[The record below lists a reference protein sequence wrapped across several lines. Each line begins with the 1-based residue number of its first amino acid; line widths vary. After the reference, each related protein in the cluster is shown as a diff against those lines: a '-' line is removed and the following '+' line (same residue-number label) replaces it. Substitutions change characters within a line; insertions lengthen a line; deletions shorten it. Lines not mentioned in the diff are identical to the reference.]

1 MLLGTKIIEF
11 EGLGPAPFA
20 GRMLAELGADVLVIK
35 NFNQMEKS
43 LKNSVLNAGKKSVFL
58 DLKDARDHSIALEL
72 LKKSDALIEG
82 FRPGVMER
90 LNLGPKD
97 LKKANKRLIYGRM
110 TGWGQTGP
118 RSKQAGHDLNY
129 IGLSGAL
136 HYASQAGDT
145 PQTIPTLVGDIGGGS
160 LYLIIG
166 ILAGLLKAQNTGEG
180 TIVDAAI
187 VDGSAH
193 MMNLLMS
200 MQDAGAIEM
209 KRGLSLLD
217 GSHVSRCYRCSDGK
231 YISVQCLEPKFY
243 KQFLKIL
250 SVDKNPLMQTQYD
263 SSQWKMQTEF
273 LGDIFQENPQSY
285 WTDLFSDLDACVA
298 PILTP
303 EEAETDPH
311 IKSREIW
318 VRENGYL
325 MASAAPR
332 FDDKRPKILKSEL
345 IIDKKDIISDWT

>member
-35 NFNQMEKS
+35 NINQREKS
-43 LKNSVLNAGKKSVFL
+43 LKNSILNAGKKSVFL
-58 DLKDARDHSIALEL
+58 DLKDAHDHSIALEL
-72 LKKSDALIEG
+72 IRKSDVLFEG

-97 LKKANKRLIYGRM
+97 LKKVNKRLIYGRM

-136 HYASQAGDT
+136 HYASQAGDI
-145 PQTIPTLVGDIGGGS
+145 PQTIPTVVGDIGGGS

-166 ILAGLLKAQNTGEG
+166 ILSGLVKAQKTGKG
-180 TIVDAAI
+180 TIIDAAI

-200 MQDAGAIEM
+200 MQDTSSIEV

-217 GSHVSRCYRCSDGK
+217 GSHLSRCYRCSDGK

-243 KQFLKIL
+243 NQFLEIL
-250 SVDKNPLMQTQYD
+250 SIDKNPLMQTQYD
-263 SSQWKMQTEF
+263 NGQWEMQTQF
-273 LGDIFQENPQSY
+273 LSDIFQENPQSY
-285 WTDLFSDLDACVA
+285 WIELFSDLDACVA
-298 PILTP
+298 PILNP
-303 EEAETDPH
+303 KEAESDPH
-311 IKSREIW
+311 MKSREIW

-332 FDDKRPKILKSEL
+332 FDDKRPKTLKSE
-345 IIDKKDIISDWT
+345 IIVDKKDIISDWT

>member
-1 MLLGTKIIEF
+1 MLSGIKIIEF

-20 GRMLAELGADVLVIK
+20 GRFLAELGADVLVVK
-35 NFNQMEKS
+35 NFNQQEKS
-43 LKNSVLNAGKKSVFL
+43 LKNSLLNAGKKSVFL
-58 DLKDARDHSIALEL
+58 DLKNSRDHSIALEL
-72 LKKSDALIEG
+72 IRKSDALVEG

-90 LNLGPKD
+90 LKLGPKD
-97 LKKANKRLIYGRM
+97 LKQENKKLIYGRM

-136 HYASQAGDT
+136 HYASQAGDI
-145 PQTIPTLVGDIGGGS
+145 PQPIPTMVGDIGGGS
-160 LYLIIG
+160 LYLVIG
-166 ILAGLLKAQNTGEG
+166 ILSGLIKAQKTGEG
-180 TIVDAAI
+180 TVVDAAI

-193 MMNLLMS
+193 MLNLLMS
-200 MQDAGAIEM
+200 MQETSSIQM

-217 GSHVSRCYRCSDGK
+217 GSHLSRCYKCSDEK

-243 KQFLKIL
+243 NQFLEVL

-263 SSQWKMQTEF
+263 SSQWKAQIEF
-273 LGDIFQENPQSY
+273 LSNIFQEKAQAY

-298 PILTP
+298 PILNP
-303 EEAETDPH
+303 EEAEFEPH

-332 FDDKRPKILKSEL
+332 FGDKMPKKLQSE
-345 IIDKKDIISDWT
+345 ITIDKKDIISSWT

>member
-1 MLLGTKIIEF
+1 MLSGIKIIEF

-20 GRMLAELGADVLVIK
+20 GRFLAELGADVLVVK
-35 NFNQMEKS
+35 NFNQQEKS
-43 LKNSVLNAGKKSVFL
+43 LKNSLLNAGKKSVFL
-58 DLKDARDHSIALEL
+58 DLKNPRDHSISLEL
-72 LKKSDALIEG
+72 IRNSDALVEG

-90 LNLGPKD
+90 LKLGPTD
-97 LKKANKRLIYGRM
+97 LKQENKKLIYGRM

-136 HYASQAGDT
+136 HYASQAGDI
-145 PQTIPTLVGDIGGGS
+145 PQTIPTMVGDIGGGA

-166 ILAGLLKAQNTGEG
+166 ILSGLFKAQKTGIG
-180 TIVDAAI
+180 TVVDAAI

-193 MMNLLMS
+193 MLNLLMS
-200 MQDAGAIEM
+200 MQETSSIQM

-217 GSHVSRCYRCSDGK
+217 GSHLSRCYKCSDGK

-243 KQFLKIL
+243 NQFLEVL

-263 SSQWKMQTEF
+263 SSQWEAQTEF
-273 LGDIFQENPQSY
+273 LSNIFQEKAQAY

-298 PILTP
+298 PILNP
-303 EEAETDPH
+303 EEAEFEPH

-325 MASAAPR
+325 MASPAPR
-332 FDDKRPKILKSEL
+332 FDDKMPKKLQSE
-345 IIDKKDIISDWT
+345 ITIDKKDIISSWT

>member
-1 MLLGTKIIEF
+1 MLSGIKIIEF

-20 GRMLAELGADVLVIK
+20 GRFLAELGADVLVVK
-35 NFNQMEKS
+35 NFNQQEKS
-43 LKNSVLNAGKKSVFL
+43 LKNSLLNAGKKSVFL
-58 DLKDARDHSIALEL
+58 DLKNPRDHSISLEL
-72 LKKSDALIEG
+72 IRKSDALVEG

-90 LNLGPKD
+90 LKLGPTD
-97 LKKANKRLIYGRM
+97 LKQENKKLIYGRM

-136 HYASQAGDT
+136 HYASQAGDI
-145 PQTIPTLVGDIGGGS
+145 PQTIPTMVGDIGGGA
-160 LYLIIG
+160 LYLVIG
-166 ILAGLLKAQNTGEG
+166 ILSGLYKAQKTGEG
-180 TIVDAAI
+180 TVVDAAI

-193 MMNLLMS
+193 MLNLLMS
-200 MQDAGAIEM
+200 MQETSSIQM

-217 GSHVSRCYRCSDGK
+217 GSHLSRCYKCSDEK

-243 KQFLKIL
+243 NQFLEVL

-263 SSQWKMQTEF
+263 SSQWKAQTEF
-273 LGDIFQENPQSY
+273 LSNIFQEKAQAY
-285 WTDLFSDLDACVA
+285 WTDLFSDLDACVV
-298 PILTP
+298 PILNP
-303 EEAETDPH
+303 EEAEFEPH

-318 VRENGYL
+318 LRENGYL

-332 FDDKRPKILKSEL
+332 FDDKTPKKLQSE
-345 IIDKKDIISDWT
+345 ITIDKKDIISSWT

>member
-1 MLLGTKIIEF
+1 MLSGIKIIEF

-20 GRMLAELGADVLVIK
+20 GRFLAELGADVLVVK
-35 NFNQMEKS
+35 NFNQQEKS
-43 LKNSVLNAGKKSVFL
+43 LKNSLLNAGKKSVFL
-58 DLKDARDHSIALEL
+58 DLKNPRDHSISLEL
-72 LKKSDALIEG
+72 IRNSDALVEG

-90 LNLGPKD
+90 LKLGPTD
-97 LKKANKRLIYGRM
+97 LKQENKKLIYGRM

-136 HYASQAGDT
+136 HYASQAGDI
-145 PQTIPTLVGDIGGGS
+145 PQTIPTMVGDIGGGA
-160 LYLIIG
+160 LYLVIG
-166 ILAGLLKAQNTGEG
+166 ILSGLFKAQKTGEG
-180 TIVDAAI
+180 TVVDAAI

-193 MMNLLMS
+193 MLNLLMS
-200 MQDAGAIEM
+200 MQETSSIQM

-217 GSHVSRCYRCSDGK
+217 GSHLSRCYKCSDGK

-243 KQFLKIL
+243 NQFLEVL

-263 SSQWKMQTEF
+263 SSQWKAQTEF
-273 LGDIFQENPQSY
+273 LSNIFQEKAQAY

-298 PILTP
+298 PILNP
-303 EEAETDPH
+303 EEAEFEPH

-332 FDDKRPKILKSEL
+332 FDDKMPNELQSE
-345 IIDKKDIISDWT
+345 ITIDKKEIISSWT

>member
-1 MLLGTKIIEF
+1 MLSGIKIIEF

-20 GRMLAELGADVLVIK
+20 GRFLAELGADVLVVK
-35 NFNQMEKS
+35 NLNQQEKS
-43 LKNSVLNAGKKSVFL
+43 LKNSLLNAGKKSVFL
-58 DLKDARDHSIALEL
+58 DLKNPRDHSISLEL
-72 LKKSDALIEG
+72 IRNSDALVEG

-90 LNLGPKD
+90 LKLGPTD
-97 LKKANKRLIYGRM
+97 LKQENKKLIYGRM

-136 HYASQAGDT
+136 HYASQAGDI
-145 PQTIPTLVGDIGGGS
+145 PQTIPTMVGDIGGGA
-160 LYLIIG
+160 LYLVIG
-166 ILAGLLKAQNTGEG
+166 ILSGLYKAQKTGEG
-180 TIVDAAI
+180 IVVDAAI

-193 MMNLLMS
+193 MLNLLMS
-200 MQDAGAIEM
+200 MQETSSIQM

-217 GSHVSRCYRCSDGK
+217 GSHLSRCYKCSDEK

-243 KQFLKIL
+243 NQFLEVL

-263 SSQWKMQTEF
+263 SSQWKAQTEF
-273 LGDIFQENPQSY
+273 LSNIFQEKAQAY

-298 PILTP
+298 PILNP
-303 EEAETDPH
+303 EEAEFEPH

-332 FDDKRPKILKSEL
+332 FDDKMPKKLQSE
-345 IIDKKDIISDWT
+345 ITIDKKDIISSWT

>member
-35 NFNQMEKS
+35 NFNQKEKS

-180 TIVDAAI
+180 TTVDAAI

-200 MQDAGAIEM
+200 MQDVGAIEM

-217 GSHVSRCYRCSDGK
+217 GSHVSRCYKCSDGK

-243 KQFLKIL
+243 KQFLEIL

-273 LGDIFQENPQSY
+273 LSDIFQENPQCY
-285 WTDLFSDLDACVA
+285 WTDLFSDFDACVA

-311 IKSREIW
+311 IKLREIW

-345 IIDKKDIISDWT
+345 TIDKKDIISDWT

>member
-1 MLLGTKIIEF
+1 MLSGTKIIEF

-20 GRMLAELGADVLVIK
+20 GRFLAELGADVLVVK
-35 NFNQMEKS
+35 NFHQQEKS
-43 LKNSVLNAGKKSVFL
+43 LKNSLLNAGKKSVFL
-58 DLKDARDHSIALEL
+58 DLKNPRDHSIALEL
-72 LKKSDALIEG
+72 IRNSDALVEG

-90 LNLGPKD
+90 LKLGPTD
-97 LKKANKRLIYGRM
+97 LKQENKKLIYGRM

-136 HYASQAGDT
+136 HYASQAGDI
-145 PQTIPTLVGDIGGGS
+145 PQTIPTMVGDIGGGA
-160 LYLIIG
+160 LYLVIG
-166 ILAGLLKAQNTGEG
+166 ILSGLYKAQKTGEG
-180 TIVDAAI
+180 TVVDAAI

-193 MMNLLMS
+193 MLNLLMS
-200 MQDAGAIEM
+200 MQETSSIQM

-217 GSHVSRCYRCSDGK
+217 GSHLSRCYKCSDGK

-243 KQFLKIL
+243 NQFLEVL

-263 SSQWKMQTEF
+263 SSQWKAQTEF
-273 LGDIFQENPQSY
+273 LSNIFQEKAQAY

-298 PILTP
+298 PILNP
-303 EEAETDPH
+303 EEAEFEPH

-332 FDDKRPKILKSEL
+332 FDDEMPKKLQSE
-345 IIDKKDIISDWT
+345 ITIDKKDIISSWT

>member
-1 MLLGTKIIEF
+1 LLSGTKIVEF

-20 GRMLAELGADVLVIK
+20 GRFLAELGADVLVIK
-35 NFNQMEKS
+35 NFNQREKS
-43 LKNSVLNAGKKSVFL
+43 LKNSLLNAGKKSVFL
-58 DLKDARDHSIALEL
+58 DLKNSGDHAIASEL
-72 LKKSDALIEG
+72 IKNSDALIEG

-90 LNLGPKD
+90 LKLGPKD
-97 LKKANKRLIYGRM
+97 LKKDNKQLVYGRM

-136 HYASQAGDT
+136 HYASQAGDI

-160 LYLIIG
+160 LYLVIG
-166 ILAGLLKAQNTGEG
+166 ILSGLFKAQKTGKG
-180 TIVDAAI
+180 TVVDAAI

-193 MMNLLMS
+193 MLNLLMS
-200 MQDAGAIEM
+200 MQDTGSIGM

-217 GSHVSRCYRCSDGK
+217 GSHLSRCYKCSDQK

-243 KQFLKIL
+243 NQFLETL
-250 SVDKNPLMQTQYD
+250 SLDGNPLMETQFD
-263 SSQWKMQTEF
+263 SSKWHAQTEF
-273 LGDIFQENPQSY
+273 LSNIFKGKTQSY
-285 WTDLFSDLDACVA
+285 WIDLFSGLDACVA

-303 EEAETDPH
+303 EEAENEVH

-332 FDDKRPKILKSEL
+332 FDDKRPKELQSE
-345 IIDKKDIISDWT
+345 IIINKKDVISSWT

>member
-1 MLLGTKIIEF
+1 MLSGIKIIEF

-20 GRMLAELGADVLVIK
+20 GRFLAELGADVLVVK
-35 NFNQMEKS
+35 NFNQQEKS
-43 LKNSVLNAGKKSVFL
+43 LKNSLLNAGKKSVFL
-58 DLKDARDHSIALEL
+58 DLKNPRDHSISLEL
-72 LKKSDALIEG
+72 IRNSDALVEG

-90 LNLGPKD
+90 LKLGPTD
-97 LKKANKRLIYGRM
+97 LKQENKKLIYGRM

-136 HYASQAGDT
+136 HYASQAGDI
-145 PQTIPTLVGDIGGGS
+145 PQTIPTMVGDIGGGA
-160 LYLIIG
+160 LYLVIG
-166 ILAGLLKAQNTGEG
+166 ILSGLYKAQKTGEG
-180 TIVDAAI
+180 TVVDAAI

-193 MMNLLMS
+193 MLNLLMS
-200 MQDAGAIEM
+200 MQETSSIQM

-217 GSHVSRCYRCSDGK
+217 GSHLSRCYKCSDGK

-243 KQFLKIL
+243 NQFLEVL

-263 SSQWKMQTEF
+263 SSQWKAQTEF
-273 LGDIFQENPQSY
+273 LSNIFQEKAQAY

-298 PILTP
+298 PILNP
-303 EEAETDPH
+303 EEAEFEPH

-332 FDDKRPKILKSEL
+332 FDDKMPNKLQSE
-345 IIDKKDIISDWT
+345 ITIDKKDIISSWI

>member
-35 NFNQMEKS
+35 NFNQKEKS

-200 MQDAGAIEM
+200 MQDVGAIEM

-243 KQFLKIL
+243 KQFLEIL
-250 SVDKNPLMQTQYD
+250 SVDRNPLMQTQYD

-273 LGDIFQENPQSY
+273 LSDIFQEKPQSY

-311 IKSREIW
+311 IKLREIW

-345 IIDKKDIISDWT
+345 TINKKDIISDWT

>member
-20 GRMLAELGADVLVIK
+20 GRFLAELGAEVLVIK
-35 NFNQMEKS
+35 NFNQQEKT
-43 LKNSVLNAGKKSVFL
+43 LKNSLLNAGKKSVFL
-58 DLKDARDHSIALEL
+58 DLKNPKDHSIALEL
-72 LKKSDALIEG
+72 IRCSDVLIEG
-82 FRPGVMER
+82 FRPNVMER
-90 LNLGPKD
+90 LKLGPKD
-97 LKKANKRLIYGRM
+97 LKKENKKLIYGRM

-136 HYASQAGDT
+136 HYASQAGDI

-160 LYLIIG
+160 LYLVIG
-166 ILAGLLKAQNTGEG
+166 ILSGLFNAQKTGEG
-180 TIVDAAI
+180 TVVDAAI

-193 MMNLLMS
+193 MLNLLMS
-200 MQDAGAIEM
+200 MQDTGSIEM

-217 GSHVSRCYRCSDGK
+217 GSHLSRCYRCSDQK

-243 KQFLKIL
+243 NQFLKTL
-250 SVDKNPLMQTQYD
+250 SLEENPMMETQFD
-263 SSQWKMQTEF
+263 SSQWRAQTKF
-273 LGDIFQENPQSY
+273 LGNIFEEKPQSY
-285 WTDLFSDLDACVA
+285 WVDLFSGLDACVA

-303 EEAETDPH
+303 EEAENEAH

-325 MASAAPR
+325 MAAAAPR
-332 FDDKRPKILKSEL
+332 FDDKRPKTLQSEVT
-345 IIDKKDIISDWT
+345 IDKKDILSNWN

>member
-1 MLLGTKIIEF
+1 MLSGIKIIEF

-20 GRMLAELGADVLVIK
+20 GRFLAELGADVLVVK
-35 NFNQMEKS
+35 NFNQQEKS
-43 LKNSVLNAGKKSVFL
+43 LKNSLLNAGKKSVFL
-58 DLKDARDHSIALEL
+58 DLKNPRDHSIALEL
-72 LKKSDALIEG
+72 IRNSDALVEG

-90 LNLGPKD
+90 LKLGPTD
-97 LKKANKRLIYGRM
+97 LKQENKKLIYGRM

-136 HYASQAGDT
+136 HYASQAGDI
-145 PQTIPTLVGDIGGGS
+145 PQTIPTVVGDIGGGA
-160 LYLIIG
+160 LYLVIG
-166 ILAGLLKAQNTGEG
+166 ILSGLFKAQKTGEG
-180 TIVDAAI
+180 TVVDAAI

-193 MMNLLMS
+193 MLNLLMS
-200 MQDAGAIEM
+200 MQETSSIQI

-217 GSHVSRCYRCSDGK
+217 GSHLSRCYKCSDEK

-243 KQFLKIL
+243 NQFLEVL

-263 SSQWKMQTEF
+263 SSQWKAQTEF
-273 LGDIFQENPQSY
+273 LSNIFQEKAQGY

-298 PILTP
+298 PILNP
-303 EEAETDPH
+303 EEAEFEPH

-332 FDDKRPKILKSEL
+332 FDDKMPNELQSE
-345 IIDKKDIISDWT
+345 ITIDKKEIISSWT

>member
-1 MLLGTKIIEF
+1 MLSGIKIIEF

-20 GRMLAELGADVLVIK
+20 GRFLAELGADVLVVK
-35 NFNQMEKS
+35 NFNQQEKS
-43 LKNSVLNAGKKSVFL
+43 LKNSLLNAGKKSVFL
-58 DLKDARDHSIALEL
+58 DLKNPRDHSISLEL
-72 LKKSDALIEG
+72 IRNSDALVEG

-90 LNLGPKD
+90 LKLGPTD
-97 LKKANKRLIYGRM
+97 LKQENKKLIYGRM

-136 HYASQAGDT
+136 HYASQAGDI
-145 PQTIPTLVGDIGGGS
+145 PQTIPTMVGDIGGGA
-160 LYLIIG
+160 LYLVIG
-166 ILAGLLKAQNTGEG
+166 ILSGLYKAQKTGEG
-180 TIVDAAI
+180 TVVDAAI

-193 MMNLLMS
+193 MLNLLMS
-200 MQDAGAIEM
+200 MQETSSIQM

-217 GSHVSRCYRCSDGK
+217 GSHLSRCYKCSDGK

-243 KQFLKIL
+243 NQFLEVL

-263 SSQWKMQTEF
+263 SSQWKAQTEF
-273 LGDIFQENPQSY
+273 LSNIFQEKAQAY

-298 PILTP
+298 PILNP
-303 EEAETDPH
+303 EEAEFEPH

-332 FDDKRPKILKSEL
+332 FDDKMPNELQSE
-345 IIDKKDIISDWT
+345 ITIDKKDIISSWT

>member
-200 MQDAGAIEM
+200 MQDVGAIEM
-209 KRGLSLLD
+209 KRGFSLLD

-231 YISVQCLEPKFY
+231 YISVQCLEAKFY
-243 KQFLKIL
+243 NQFLEIL

-273 LGDIFQENPQSY
+273 LSDIFQEKPQSY

-311 IKSREIW
+311 IKLREIW

-345 IIDKKDIISDWT
+345 TIDKKDIISDWT

>member
-1 MLLGTKIIEF
+1 MLSGIKIIEF

-20 GRMLAELGADVLVIK
+20 GRFLAELGADVLVVK
-35 NFNQMEKS
+35 NFNQQEKS
-43 LKNSVLNAGKKSVFL
+43 LKNSLLNAGKKSVFL
-58 DLKDARDHSIALEL
+58 DLKNPRDHSIALEL
-72 LKKSDALIEG
+72 IRNSDALVEG

-90 LNLGPKD
+90 LKLGPTD
-97 LKKANKRLIYGRM
+97 LKQENKKLIYGRM

-136 HYASQAGDT
+136 HYASQAGDI
-145 PQTIPTLVGDIGGGS
+145 PQTIPTMVGDIGGGA
-160 LYLIIG
+160 LYLVIG
-166 ILAGLLKAQNTGEG
+166 ILSGLFKAQKTGAG
-180 TIVDAAI
+180 TVVDAAI

-193 MMNLLMS
+193 MLNLLMS
-200 MQDAGAIEM
+200 MQETSSIQM

-217 GSHVSRCYRCSDGK
+217 GSHLSRCYKCSDGK

-243 KQFLKIL
+243 NQFLEVL

-263 SSQWKMQTEF
+263 SSQWKAQTEF
-273 LGDIFQENPQSY
+273 LSNIFQEKAQAY

-298 PILTP
+298 PILNP
-303 EEAETDPH
+303 EEAEFEPH

-325 MASAAPR
+325 MASPAPR
-332 FDDKRPKILKSEL
+332 FDDKMPKKLQSE
-345 IIDKKDIISDWT
+345 ITIDKKDIISSWT

>member
-1 MLLGTKIIEF
+1 MLLGVKIIEF

-35 NFNQMEKS
+35 NDSQKEKTP
-43 LKNSVLNAGKKSVFL
+43 KNSLLNAGKKSVFL
-58 DLKDARDHSIALEL
+58 NLKDDNDYSIALDL
-72 LKKSDALIEG
+72 IKNSAAIIEG

-90 LNLGPKD
+90 LKLAPDD
-97 LKKANKRLIYGRM
+97 LKKINKKLIYGRM
-110 TGWGQTGP
+110 TGWGQSGP

-136 HYASQAGDT
+136 HYASQAADI
-145 PQTIPTLVGDIGGGS
+145 PQTIPTVVGDIGGGS

-166 ILAGLLKAQNTGEG
+166 ILSGLLKAQKTGEG
-180 TIVDAAI
+180 TVVDAAI

-200 MQDAGAIEM
+200 MQDTGLIEM

-217 GSHVSRCYRCSDGK
+217 GSHLSRCYRCSDGK

-243 KQFLKIL
+243 NQFLKAL

-263 SSQWKMQTEF
+263 KGNWKAQTKF
-273 LGDIFQENPQSY
+273 LVNIFMEKPQSY
-285 WTDLFSDLDACVA
+285 WTKLFSSLDACVA
-298 PILTP
+298 PILSP
-303 EEAETDPH
+303 EEAESDPH
-311 IKSREIW
+311 IEAREIW

-332 FDDKRPKILKSEL
+332 FDNSKPNTLKPEAIL
-345 IIDKKDIISDWT
+345 DKKDIVSNWT

>member
-200 MQDAGAIEM
+200 MQDVGAIEM

-243 KQFLKIL
+243 KQFLEIL

-263 SSQWKMQTEF
+263 SGQWEMQTQF
-273 LGDIFQENPQSY
+273 LSDIFQKNPQPH
-285 WTDLFSDLDACVA
+285 WIELFSDLDACVA
-298 PILTP
+298 PILNP
-303 EEAETDPH
+303 EEAESDPH
-311 IKSREIW
+311 IKSRKIW

-332 FDDKRPKILKSEL
+332 FDDKRPKTLKSE
-345 IIDKKDIISDWT
+345 IIVDKKDIISDWT

>member
-1 MLLGTKIIEF
+1 MLSGIKIIEF

-20 GRMLAELGADVLVIK
+20 GRFLAELGADVLVIK
-35 NFNQMEKS
+35 NSNQQEKS
-43 LKNSVLNAGKKSVFL
+43 LKNSLLNAGKKSVFL
-58 DLKDARDHSIALEL
+58 DLKNSKDHSIALEL
-72 LKKSDALIEG
+72 IRNSDALVEG

-90 LNLGPKD
+90 LKLGPKN
-97 LKKANKRLIYGRM
+97 LKQENKKLIYGRM

-136 HYASQAGDT
+136 HYASQAGDI
-145 PQTIPTLVGDIGGGS
+145 PQTIPTMVGDIGGGA
-160 LYLIIG
+160 LYLVIG
-166 ILAGLLKAQNTGEG
+166 ILSGLFKAQKTGEG
-180 TIVDAAI
+180 TVVDAAI

-193 MMNLLMS
+193 MLNLLMS
-200 MQDAGAIEM
+200 MQETSSIQM

-217 GSHVSRCYRCSDGK
+217 GSHLSRCYKCSDGK

-243 KQFLKIL
+243 NQFLEVL

-263 SSQWKMQTEF
+263 SSHWEAQTEF
-273 LGDIFQENPQSY
+273 LSNIFQEKAQAY

-298 PILTP
+298 PILNP
-303 EEAETDPH
+303 EEAEFEPH

-318 VRENGYL
+318 LRENGYL

-332 FDDKRPKILKSEL
+332 FDDKTPKKLQSE
-345 IIDKKDIISDWT
+345 ITIDKKDIISSWT

>member
-1 MLLGTKIIEF
+1 MLSGIKIIEF

-20 GRMLAELGADVLVIK
+20 GRFLAELGADVLVVK
-35 NFNQMEKS
+35 NFNQQEKS
-43 LKNSVLNAGKKSVFL
+43 LKNSLLNAGKKSVFL
-58 DLKDARDHSIALEL
+58 DLKNPRDHSIALEL
-72 LKKSDALIEG
+72 IRNSDALVEG

-90 LNLGPKD
+90 LKLGPTD
-97 LKKANKRLIYGRM
+97 LKQENKKLIYGRM

-136 HYASQAGDT
+136 HYASQAGDI
-145 PQTIPTLVGDIGGGS
+145 PQTIPTMVGDIGGGA
-160 LYLIIG
+160 LYLVIG
-166 ILAGLLKAQNTGEG
+166 ILSGLFKAQKTGEG
-180 TIVDAAI
+180 TVVDAAI

-193 MMNLLMS
+193 MLNLLMS
-200 MQDAGAIEM
+200 MQETSSIQM

-217 GSHVSRCYRCSDGK
+217 GSHLSRCYKCSDGK

-243 KQFLKIL
+243 NQFLEVL

-263 SSQWKMQTEF
+263 SSQWKAQTEF
-273 LGDIFQENPQSY
+273 LSNIFQEKAQAY

-298 PILTP
+298 PILNP
-303 EEAETDPH
+303 EEAEFEPH

-318 VRENGYL
+318 VRENGYF

-332 FDDKRPKILKSEL
+332 FDDKMPKKLQSE
-345 IIDKKDIISDWT
+345 ITIDKKDIISSWT

>member
-1 MLLGTKIIEF
+1 LLLGTKIIEF

-35 NFNQMEKS
+35 NFNQREKS

-58 DLKDARDHSIALEL
+58 NLKDARDHSIALEL

-136 HYASQAGDT
+136 HYASQAGDI

-166 ILAGLLKAQNTGEG
+166 IL
-180 TIVDAAI
+180 
-187 VDGSAH
+187 S
-193 MMNLLMS
+193 
-200 MQDAGAIEM
+200 GAI
-209 KRGLSLLD
+209 K
-217 GSHVSRCYRCSDGK
+217 
-231 YISVQCLEPKFY
+231 
-243 KQFLKIL
+243 
-250 SVDKNPLMQTQYD
+250 
-263 SSQWKMQTEF
+263 SSKE
-273 LGDIFQENPQSY
+273 
-285 WTDLFSDLDACVA
+285 
-298 PILTP
+298 
-303 EEAETDPH
+303 
-311 IKSREIW
+311 REK
-318 VRENGYL
+318 VL
-325 MASAAPR
+325 
-332 FDDKRPKILKSEL
+332 
-345 IIDKKDIISDWT
+345 

>member
-1 MLLGTKIIEF
+1 MLSGIKIIEF

-20 GRMLAELGADVLVIK
+20 GRFLAELGADVLVVK
-35 NFNQMEKS
+35 NFNQQEKS
-43 LKNSVLNAGKKSVFL
+43 LKNSLLNAGKKSVFL
-58 DLKDARDHSIALEL
+58 DLKNPRDHSISLEL
-72 LKKSDALIEG
+72 IRNSDALVEG

-90 LNLGPKD
+90 LKLGPTD
-97 LKKANKRLIYGRM
+97 LKQENKKLIYGRM

-136 HYASQAGDT
+136 HYASQAGDI
-145 PQTIPTLVGDIGGGS
+145 PQTIPTMVGDIGGGA
-160 LYLIIG
+160 LYLVIG
-166 ILAGLLKAQNTGEG
+166 ILSGLYKAQKTGEG
-180 TIVDAAI
+180 TVVDAAI

-193 MMNLLMS
+193 MLNLLMS
-200 MQDAGAIEM
+200 MQETSSIQM

-217 GSHVSRCYRCSDGK
+217 GSHLSRCYKCSDGK

-243 KQFLKIL
+243 NQFLEVL

-263 SSQWKMQTEF
+263 SSQWKAQTEF
-273 LGDIFQENPQSY
+273 LSNIFQEKAQAY

-298 PILTP
+298 PILNP
-303 EEAETDPH
+303 EEAEFEPH

-325 MASAAPR
+325 MAAPAPR
-332 FDDKRPKILKSEL
+332 FDDKTPKKLQSE
-345 IIDKKDIISDWT
+345 ITIDKKDIISSWT